1 MPYTRPSNTHAPP
14 VSYNLA
20 SCEALPP
27 SPQTPTTS
35 RGRRPSISN
44 PMHWLSRSSTQSSF
58 GPSKPTRISEPK
70 LIRSIEILSSRAG
83 VLGAG
88 ATVVRT
94 PDEALRDTGVRMQ
107 YDDAG
112 DDKDG
117 QELEHRSQPSND
129 SSSEEEDEIPSPP
142 DSPPLPPIPSDTEEK
157 PSFHFDADPQPF
169 SPPRPMR
176 AVPTTPTPAL
186 RPSFKTKRTESVDV
200 SSVVPPLPSNISST
214 PAPPPFNPIL
224 VSDAPSPTADRSRI
238 IVTLET
244 CAATYRT
251 TLDTLSSRPSFISN
265 YIASLFGRRRSDS
278 VASSVYS
285 TASEDMS
292 AYRRH
297 LTSQGLLPQTS
308 SSVHIF
314 LDRPSEPYVH
324 ILNYLRSPCASPEG
338 PEVLPPRA
346 AQAGLDDLLEL
357 RAEAAYLGLDG
368 LSKLCTNEIRQR
380 HGPRLHTRSRSSGS
394 SIHSLHAS
402 VCSLQ
407 TTLERVERQHSRS
420 LSKDSTVDE
429 MGNRS
434 PPTPESWAGRRVRSQ
449 TRHSSQRLPPAGWL

>member
-1 MPYTRPSNTHAPP
+1 MANPGTSDLHEQNAEQRDWPRVRHSSFTSNTHH
-14 VSYNLA
+14 
-20 SCEALPP
+20 
-27 SPQTPTTS
+27 S
-35 RGRRPSISN
+35 RGRRPPSRN

-200 SSVVPPLPSNISST
+200 SSVVPLFPPTSHLHRLLHLST
-214 PAPPPFNPIL
+214 RF
-224 VSDAPSPTADRSRI
+224 SI

-308 SSVHIF
+308 P
-314 LDRPSEPYVH
+314 RY
-324 ILNYLRSPCASPEG
+324 
-338 PEVLPPRA
+338 VLPPRA

-434 PPTPESWAGRRVRSQ
+434 PPTPESWAGRRFS
-449 TRHSSQRLPPAGWL
+449 RLPPAGWL